1 MNKVLLIITREY
13 TTRVKNKR
21 FLLVTFLMPIIFIG
35 FIAGSVY
42 FAASGKEET
51 TIAIVN
57 DPGFLKENLN
67 SDSGNVVF
75 AFPEGADSINYKDKK
90 FDGILYPELSEG
102 KLVAE
107 LHSSKQLGF
116 EVTRYVERQLNKAL
130 ENKLLLEKGIEKN
143 TLDSIA
149 DASEEN
155 VVLKNMVADEDGKS
169 SESNAGIA
177 YGVGFGSGLL
187 IYMTM
192 FIFGAMVMRGVAEE
206 KTNRIAEVIVSSCKP
221 FELMLGKI
229 IGIAGVG
236 LTQLLLWITL
246 MVALSSSLSAFIP
259 AETYQQFQSMQ
270 QGQQMV
276 GSAAAVN
283 PTALKILEAKST
295 LIESV
300 NWMLII
306 GCFLFY
312 FLGGYLFYA
321 SLFAAIG
328 SVINEDPQEAQQ
340 LMLPIT
346 MPIIFSFVILQSVLG
361 NPGSPLAVWTSI
373 IPFTSPIIMM
383 GRIPFGVPGTVPY
396 WQLAASMLSL
406 IGGFILTT
414 WFAGKIYRTGILM
427 YGKKASWKEMIKWSF
442 RKS

>member
-1 MNKVLLIITREY
+1 MNKVSLIIKREY
-13 TTRVKNKR
+13 ITRVRNKR

-42 FAASGKEET
+42 FAASGQEET
-51 TIAIVN
+51 TIAVVN

-67 SDSGNVVF
+67 SDPGNVVF
-75 AFPEGADSINYKDKK
+75 AFPEGTDSVNYKDKK

-102 KLVAE
+102 KLMAE

-116 EVTRYVERQLNKAL
+116 ETTRYVELQLNKAL
-130 ENKLLLEKGIEKN
+130 ENKLLLEKGIDKS

-155 VVLKNMVADEDGKS
+155 VVLKNMVADEEGKS
-169 SESNAGIA
+169 TESNAGIA

-236 LTQLLLWITL
+236 LTQLLLWIVL

-276 GSAAAVN
+276 GSAAGVN

-300 NWMLII
+300 NWMVII

-346 MPIIFSFVILQSVLG
+346 MPIIFSFVILQSVLS

>member
-1 MNKVLLIITREY
+1 MNKVSLIIKREY
-13 TTRVKNKR
+13 ITRVRNKR
-21 FLLVTFLMPIIFIG
+21 FLLVTFLMPLIFIG

-42 FAASGKEET
+42 FAASGQEET
-51 TIAIVN
+51 TIAVVN

-75 AFPEGADSINYKDKK
+75 AFPEGTDSVNYKDKK

-102 KLVAE
+102 KLMAE

-116 EVTRYVERQLNKAL
+116 ETTRYVERQLNKAL
-130 ENKLLLEKGIEKN
+130 ENKLLLEKGIDKS

-155 VVLKNMVADEDGKS
+155 VVLKNMVADEEGKS
-169 SESNAGIA
+169 TESNAGIA

-259 AETYQQFQSMQ
+259 AETYQQFQSLQ

-276 GSAAAVN
+276 GSAAAAN
-283 PTALKILEAKST
+283 PTALKILQAKST
-295 LIESV
+295 IIESV
-300 NWMLII
+300 NWMMII
-306 GCFLFY
+306 SFFLFY

-321 SLFAAIG
+321 SLFAAVG

-340 LMLPIT
+340 LMLPIS
-346 MPIIFSFVILQSVLG
+346 MPIIFSFVILQSVLS
-361 NPGSPLAVWTSI
+361 NPGSSLAIWTSI

-427 YGKKASWKEMIKWSF
+427 YGKKASWKEMIKWTF

>member
-1 MNKVLLIITREY
+1 MNKVSLIIKREY
-13 TTRVKNKR
+13 ITRVRNKR

-42 FAASGKEET
+42 FAASGQEET
-51 TIAIVN
+51 TIAVVN

-75 AFPEGADSINYKDKK
+75 AFPQGTDSVNYKDKK

-116 EVTRYVERQLNKAL
+116 ETTRYVERQLNKAL
-130 ENKLLLEKGIEKN
+130 ENKLLLEKGIDKS

-155 VVLKNMVADEDGKS
+155 VVLKNMVADEEGKS
-169 SESNAGIA
+169 TESNAGIA

-236 LTQLLLWITL
+236 LTQLLLWIVL

-259 AETYQQFQSMQ
+259 TETYQQFQSMQ

-276 GSAAAVN
+276 GSAAGVN

-300 NWMLII
+300 NWMVII

-346 MPIIFSFVILQSVLG
+346 MPIIFSFVILQSVLS

-406 IGGFILTT
+406 IGGFNLTT

>member
-1 MNKVLLIITREY
+1 MNKVSLIIKREY
-13 TTRVKNKR
+13 ITRVRNKR

-75 AFPEGADSINYKDKK
+75 AFPEGADSVNYKDKK

-107 LHSSKQLGF
+107 LHSFKQLGF
-116 EVTRYVERQLNKAL
+116 ETTRYVERQLNKAL
-130 ENKLLLEKGIEKN
+130 ENKLLLEKGIEKS

-155 VVLKNMVADEDGKS
+155 VVLKNMVADEEGKS
-169 SESNAGIA
+169 TESNAGIA

-259 AETYQQFQSMQ
+259 VETYQQFQSMQ
-270 QGQQMV
+270 TGQQMV

-306 GCFLFY
+306 SCFLFY

-346 MPIIFSFVILQSVLG
+346 MPIIFSFVILQSVLS

-406 IGGFILTT
+406 VGGFILTT

>member
-1 MNKVLLIITREY
+1 MNKVSLIIKREY
-13 TTRVKNKR
+13 ITRVRNKR

-67 SDSGNVVF
+67 NDSGNVVF

-90 FDGILYPELSEG
+90 FDGILYPQLSEG

-116 EVTRYVERQLNKAL
+116 ETTRYVERQLNKAL
-130 ENKLLLEKGIEKN
+130 ENKLLLDKGIEKS

-155 VVLKNMVADEDGKS
+155 VVLKNMVADEEGKS
-169 SESNAGIA
+169 TESNAGIA
-177 YGVGFGSGLL
+177 HGVGFASGLL

-236 LTQLLLWITL
+236 LTQLLLWIAL

-283 PTALKILEAKST
+283 PTALKILEAKSA

-300 NWMLII
+300 NWMVII
-306 GCFLFY
+306 SCFLFY

-346 MPIIFSFVILQSVLG
+346 MPILFSFVILESVLS

-406 IGGFILTT
+406 VGGFILTT

>member
-1 MNKVLLIITREY
+1 MNKVSLIIKREY
-13 TTRVKNKR
+13 ITRVRNKR

-67 SDSGNVVF
+67 NDSGNVVF

-90 FDGILYPELSEG
+90 FDGILYPQLSEG

-116 EVTRYVERQLNKAL
+116 ETTRYVERQLNKAL
-130 ENKLLLEKGIEKN
+130 ENKLLLDKGIEKS

-169 SESNAGIA
+169 TESNAGIA
-177 YGVGFGSGLL
+177 HGVGFASGLL

-236 LTQLLLWITL
+236 LTQLLLWIAL

-283 PTALKILEAKST
+283 PTALRILEAKST

-300 NWMLII
+300 NWMMII
-306 GCFLFY
+306 SFFLFY

-346 MPIIFSFVILQSVLG
+346 MPIIFSFVILQSVLS

-406 IGGFILTT
+406 VGGFILTT

>member
-1 MNKVLLIITREY
+1 MNKVSLIIKREY
-13 TTRVKNKR
+13 ITRVRNKR

-75 AFPEGADSINYKDKK
+75 AFPEGADSTNYKDKK

-116 EVTRYVERQLNKAL
+116 ETTRYVERQLNKAL
-130 ENKLLLEKGIEKN
+130 ENKLLLEKGIDKS

-155 VVLKNMVADEDGKS
+155 VELKNMVADEEGKS
-169 SESNAGIA
+169 TESNAGIA

-236 LTQLLLWITL
+236 LTQLLLWIAL

-276 GSAAAVN
+276 GSAAAAN
-283 PTALKILEAKST
+283 PTALRILEAKST
-295 LIESV
+295 IIESV
-300 NWMLII
+300 NWMMII
-306 GCFLFY
+306 SFFLFY

-346 MPIIFSFVILQSVLG
+346 MPIIFSFVILQSVLS
-361 NPGSPLAVWTSI
+361 NPGSSLAVWTSI

-427 YGKKASWKEMIKWSF
+427 YGKKASWKEMIKWTF

>member
-1 MNKVLLIITREY
+1 MNKVSLIIKREY
-13 TTRVKNKR
+13 ITRVRNKR
-21 FLLVTFLMPIIFIG
+21 FLLVTFLMPLIFIG

-75 AFPEGADSINYKDKK
+75 AFPEGADSINYKDKQ

-116 EVTRYVERQLNKAL
+116 ETTRYVERQLNKAL
-130 ENKLLLEKGIEKN
+130 ENKLLQEKGIDKS

-155 VVLKNMVADEDGKS
+155 VELKNMVADEEGKS
-169 SESNAGIA
+169 TESNAGIA

-276 GSAAAVN
+276 GSAAAAN
-283 PTALKILEAKST
+283 PTALKILQAKST
-295 LIESV
+295 IIESV
-300 NWMLII
+300 NWMMII
-306 GCFLFY
+306 SFFLFY

-346 MPIIFSFVILQSVLG
+346 MPIIFSFVILQSVLS
-361 NPGSPLAVWTSI
+361 NPGSSLAIWTSI

>member
-1 MNKVLLIITREY
+1 MNKVSLIIKREY
-13 TTRVKNKR
+13 ITRVRNKR

-42 FAASGKEET
+42 FATSGQEET

-75 AFPEGADSINYKDKK
+75 AFPEGADSTNYKDKK

-116 EVTRYVERQLNKAL
+116 ETTRYVERQLNKAL
-130 ENKLLLEKGIEKN
+130 ENKLLLEKGIEKS

-155 VVLKNMVADEDGKS
+155 VVLKNMVADEEGKS
-169 SESNAGIA
+169 TESNVGIA

-236 LTQLLLWITL
+236 LTQLILWIAL

-283 PTALKILEAKST
+283 PTALKILEAKTT

-306 GCFLFY
+306 SCFLFY

-346 MPIIFSFVILQSVLG
+346 MPIIFSFIILQSVLS
-361 NPGSPLAVWTSI
+361 NPGSPLAIWTSI

-406 IGGFILTT
+406 VGGFILTT

-427 YGKKASWKEMIKWSF
+427 YGKKASWKEMIKWTF